1 MTRPAFW
8 KLTVGFQVTRAVA
21 VHGPESGRSWSTML
35 RCPVAPPWMSSPGW
49 ALRFSVPPL
58 TDRKLSSRRTTLQRP
73 VSSVVPSN
81 SSLPGQDASGGYASM
96 SISTLRE
103 RSPSLTV
110 NFAVYSPGCA

>member
-1 MTRPAFW
+1 
-8 KLTVGFQVTRAVA
+8 
-21 VHGPESGRSWSTML
+21 ML

-49 ALRFSVPPL
+49 ALRFSEPPS
-58 TDRKLSSRRTTLQRP
+58 TDRNWSSRRTTLQRD

-81 SSLPGQDASGGYASM
+81 SSLPGHDASGGYASM

-110 NFAVYSPGCA
+110 NVAVYWPGCA